1 MIEEFLGVFKKEG
14 SANPQR
20 YLADLGVKY
29 QSLHCGLKPP
39 QNHILKMY
47 NVYKF
52 ESKLLY
58 ENIGLSGSVKMK

>member
-39 QNHILKMY
+39 TLSKAYFEDGQCIL
-47 NVYKF
+47 V
-52 ESKLLY
+52 
-58 ENIGLSGSVKMK
+58 